1 MIPLLKVLAP
11 AAILLGGFA
20 GARWL
25 NDTAPQVPAQ
35 VPEVAVPLV
44 EVHTVQ
50 SAPRTLQV
58 HSHGEALA
66 ARHVQLVAEVSAR
79 VIWVAPE
86 LEAGDFVR
94 SGAALIRF
102 DTTDYELAEA
112 SAEARLAQAQAAL
125 QLEEAEAEIAR
136 ADWAEHGEG
145 PPPALVAR
153 EPQLARAQADVRAAQ
168 ASLDAALRD
177 LARCEIYA
185 PFDARVET
193 RAITVASF
201 VSPGQGLCQLADSA
215 AAEVMVPVRLSE
227 LAYLDLSLGQD
238 PRPLSVRLQAQIAGQ
253 DAVWQGQ
260 VVRTGASLDPS
271 NRMASLV
278 VRVDAPYSGAVAL
291 VPGTF
296 VQAIVEGRT
305 VPSLHSIPR
314 SALRDDGTVLIL
326 DAQNQLEIRPVT
338 IFQRTGNEV
347 LIDSG
352 LRNGDQL
359 ITTPMV
365 TIVPGMP
372 LRTSTEG

>member
-1 MIPLLKVLAP
+1 MTPLLKVVAP
-11 AAILLGGFA
+11 VVIVLGGFA

-25 NDTAPQVPAQ
+25 NETAPQVPAQ
-35 VPEVAVPLV
+35 VPEMVVPLV
-44 EVHTVQ
+44 EIISVQ

-58 HSHGEALA
+58 HSHGEAKA

-86 LEAGDFVR
+86 LEAGDFVS
-94 SGAALIRF
+94 SGTPLIRF

-112 SAEARLAQAQAAL
+112 SAEARLAQTQAAL

-153 EPQLARAQADVRAAQ
+153 EPQLARAQADVRATQ
-168 ASLDAALRD
+168 ASLDAARRD
-177 LARCEIYA
+177 LARCEIRA

-193 RAITVASF
+193 RAVTVASF
-201 VSPGQGLCQLADSA
+201 VAPGQGLCQLADNA
-215 AAEVMVPVRLSE
+215 TAEVMVPVRLNE

-238 PRPLSVRLQAQIAGQ
+238 PRPLSVRLRAQVAGE

-260 VVRTGASLDPS
+260 VVRTGASLDPR

-291 VPGTF
+291 IPGTF
-296 VQAIVEGRT
+296 VQATVEGRT
-305 VPSLHSIPR
+305 IPSVHSIPR
-314 SALRDDGTVLIL
+314 SALRDDGTVLLL
-326 DAQNQLEIRPVT
+326 DAKNLLEIRLVT
-338 IFQRTGNEV
+338 VFQRTGNEV

-352 LRNGDQL
+352 LRDGDRL
-359 ITTPMV
+359 ITTPLV

>member
-1 MIPLLKVLAP
+1 MAPLLKVLAP
-11 AAILLGGFA
+11 LAILIGGFA

-25 NDTAPQVPAQ
+25 NETSPQVPAQ
-35 VPEVAVPLV
+35 VPELAVPLV
-44 EVHTVQ
+44 EVVSVQ

-58 HSHGEALA
+58 LSHGEALA

-86 LEAGDFVR
+86 LEAGDFVK
-94 SGAALIRF
+94 SGAPLIRF
-102 DTTDYELAEA
+102 DTTDYELAAA
-112 SAEARLAQAQAAL
+112 SAEARLAQTQAAL

-153 EPQLARAQADVRAAQ
+153 EPQLARAHADVRATQ
-168 ASLDAALRD
+168 ASLDAARRD
-177 LARCEIYA
+177 LARCEVRA
-185 PFDARVET
+185 PFDARVES
-193 RAITVASF
+193 RAVTVASF
-201 VSPGQGLCQLADSA
+201 VAPGQGLCQLADSA
-215 AAEVMVPVRLSE
+215 AAEVLVPVRLSE

-238 PRPLSVRLQAQIAGQ
+238 PRPLSVRLQAQVAGQ

-260 VVRTGASLDPS
+260 VVRTGASLDPR

-278 VRVDAPYSGAVAL
+278 VRVDAPYSGGVAL

-296 VQAIVEGRT
+296 VQATVEGRT

-326 DAQNQLEIRPVT
+326 DAKSQLEIRSVT
-338 IFQRTGNEV
+338 VFQRTGNEV

-352 LRNGDQL
+352 LRDGDRL
-359 ITTPMV
+359 ITTPLV

-372 LRTSTEG
+372 LRTSTEA